1 MNGNLMVNRFLIGY
15 GGCGRICGGGK
26 KRKKKEALLHARSLP
41 TKSEKFN
48 FVRFQKRVSYYARI
62 LRARNTDLNLFLQR
76 RRPFAKK
83 EMTASNPHILQ

>member
-1 MNGNLMVNRFLIGY
+1 MEAVGVY
-15 GGCGRICGGGK
+15 VEAAK
-26 KRKKKEALLHARSLP
+26 KERKKKHYCTHTLFPPNL
-41 TKSEKFN
+41 KKFN

-62 LRARNTDLNLFLQR
+62 LRAQNTDLNLFLQ